1 MQVFKR
7 VLAWSKDLR
16 PTRSILAV
24 LLLYVSWVPFY
35 YFQTQS
41 LVTAPAFSL
50 VKYAP
55 FVLVCSALVLW
66 GAAWRARGG
75 GLSATGVGS
84 WIVLHLSLIHI

>member
-7 VLAWSKDLR
+7 VLAWSEDHR

-41 LVTAPAFSL
+41 LEAATAFSL

-55 FVLVCSALVLW
+55 FVVACSALVLW
-66 GAAWRARGG
+66 GAAWRARGR
-75 GLSATGVGS
+75 GLARAP
-84 WIVLHLSLIHI
+84 LPRRAPAPMHK